1 VKSLVWLSEQVL
13 LSCGTRCGVDP
24 SRDLLRITDR
34 TKEEGDSFLTIT
46 LPSFCKGFER
56 GLDKGFLEPSDLSGF
71 RFRHGIPLFLRGFL
85 SKIFGTDGK
94 LLEKPCLDCIMCVR
108 QICLL
113 HKKVELPCSPR
124 RERKAEQAFLECE
137 RELSDLSFDDDPLV
151 QMFERVAAIVVSD
164 ILAGVPNGDPYE
176 ELKPCHGPGKTQERI
191 DGNSKYTFKRW
202 HNRLEEEFPFTE
214 FGIGSLRNH
223 GEEDSP
229 LEVVEFVEPEDEAP
243 VRVVFVPK
251 TLKSPR
257 VIAIEPVCMQYTQQS
272 LLKFLVPLIESG
284 GYTGGRVNFTHQT
297 VNQLLALSAS
307 ENGRLATIDLSE
319 ASDRVHH
326 ELVRRMLRVSPILSN
341 MVFACRSTRAK
352 VPSGQTVTL
361 NKFASMGSALCFP
374 MEALAFF
381 CAIVASRLH
390 RAQLPV
396 TGRNVREC
404 SRLVYVYGDDI
415 IVPAD
420 EAPAICDDLTRF
432 GFKINRNKS
441 FWTGKFRESCGMD
454 AYDGVDITPV
464 YCRRVSPANRRSHI
478 EFVSWVAMANQFYRK
493 GLWYAAQKV
502 RNAVESLTKVTLPFV
517 GINSSG
523 LGWLSYSNARTVHRW
538 NRELHRFETK
548 AMTIRPIRY
557 NDPLD
562 GDGALLKCFRLIGSQ
577 ANNLTHLYESVK
589 RRAFTLKPGWVP
601 T

>member
-1 VKSLVWLSEQVL
+1 
-13 LSCGTRCGVDP
+13 
-24 SRDLLRITDR
+24 
-34 TKEEGDSFLTIT
+34 
-46 LPSFCKGFER
+46 
-56 GLDKGFLEPSDLSGF
+56 LD
-71 RFRHGIPLFLRGFL
+71 
-85 SKIFGTDGK
+85 
-94 LLEKPCLDCIMCVR
+94 
-108 QICLL
+108 
-113 HKKVELPCSPR
+113 
-124 RERKAEQAFLECE
+124 A
-137 RELSDLSFDDDPLV
+137 
-151 QMFERVAAIVVSD
+151 
-164 ILAGVPNGDPYE
+164 
-176 ELKPCHGPGKTQERI
+176 
-191 DGNSKYTFKRW
+191 
-202 HNRLEEEFPFTE
+202 
-214 FGIGSLRNH
+214 
-223 GEEDSP
+223 
-229 LEVVEFVEPEDEAP
+229 VEFVEPEDEAP

-284 GYTGGRVNFTHQT
+284 GYTGGRVNFTNQT
-297 VNQLLALSAS
+297 VNQLLALRAS

-319 ASDRVHH
+319 ASDRVHQ
-326 ELVRRMLRVSPILSN
+326 ELVRRMLRVCPILSN

-352 VPSGQTVTL
+352 VPSGEIVTL

-390 RAQLPV
+390 KAQLPV

-420 EAPAICDDLTRF
+420 EAPAICDDLVRF

-464 YCRRVSPANRRSHI
+464 YCRRTSPANRRSHI
-478 EFVSWVAMANQFYRK
+478 ELVSWVAMANQFYRK

-502 RNAVESLTKVTLPFV
+502 RNAVESLTKVSLPFV
-517 GINSSG
+517 GKNSSG
-523 LGWLSYSNARTVHRW
+523 LGWVSYSNASTVHRW

-557 NDPLD
+557 SDPLE

-577 ANNLTHLYESVK
+577 ANDLKHLYESVK

-601 T
+601 I